1 MKRDTGK
8 NNPNTTRADT
18 ELAGDTKK
26 TPQWTLQKP
35 SKNPANIHNQ
45 KVFCEMRKQT

>member
-8 NNPNTTRADT
+8 NNPNITRADT

-26 TPQWTLQKP
+26 TLQWTLQKP
-35 SKNPANIHNQ
+35 SKNPAIFII
-45 KVFCEMRKQT
+45 KRFFCETRKQT